1 MSIIFW
7 TLIGFLSGSI
17 PFSYLIVRFFLSLDV
32 RDYNDGN
39 PGAGNAWKLGGWP
52 LGLPATILDFSKGAV
67 PVGLAYYM
75 YGVSGWSLVLPALS
89 PIFGHAFT
97 PFLGFRGGKSVAVTF
112 GVWSSLTMI
121 KGSLAFGIFTGVFY
135 LFQTVDSWS
144 IISGFFCFLPYLLFQ
159 QEGNHILAIWSGN
172 MIIFIWRYRF
182 ELKQKMQTRPFL
194 QNIFRRVY

>member
-1 MSIIFW
+1 MPIIFW

-52 LGLPATILDFSKGAV
+52 LGLPAIILDFSKGAV

-75 YGVSGWSLVLPALS
+75 YGISGWSLVLPSLA

-112 GVWSSLTMI
+112 GVWSSLTMV

-135 LFQTVDSWS
+135 LFQTVDSLS
-144 IISGFFCFLPYLLFQ
+144 IISGFLCFLPYLLFQ

-172 MIIFIWRYRF
+172 MIILIWRYRF
-182 ELKQKMQTRPFL
+182 ELNQKMQMRPFL